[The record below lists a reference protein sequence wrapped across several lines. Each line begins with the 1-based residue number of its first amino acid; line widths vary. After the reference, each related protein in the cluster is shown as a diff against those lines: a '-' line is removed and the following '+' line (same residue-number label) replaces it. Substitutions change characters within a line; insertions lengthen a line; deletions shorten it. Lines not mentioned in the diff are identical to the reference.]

1 MDGKQEVIRSLTAA
15 LDCMESV
22 ETIEELQDVLLDLR
36 DNLDCDL
43 KVIEKE
49 KQYHKTFEIIYKR
62 AYDEL

>member
-1 MDGKQEVIRSLTAA
+1 MDGKQEVIRSLATA
-15 LDCMESV
+15 LDSMESV

-43 KVIEKE
+43 EVIEKE

-62 AYDEL
+62 TYDEF